1 MSGSQ
6 WYDDKIEKD
15 ISDTIIRLSV
25 SLGKD
30 KVVNRD
36 FRADVAIDYDM
47 LEKELE
53 DMPARFSFWASV
65 LAEQRAEVS
74 KFDRMIKVRRA
85 AIVHELL
92 EGDASI
98 PKWKV
103 DDLIEVDPNLIK
115 LETRLIIAKR
125 TESKLFAIVD
135 ALRMKSEHLRS
146 LAGFKRQEMRD
157 A

>member
-6 WYDDKIEKD
+6 WFDDNIEPD

-25 SLGKD
+25 SLGNNKT
-30 KVVNRD
+30 VNRD
-36 FRADVAIDYDM
+36 FRPDVAIDYDM
-47 LEKELE
+47 LVKELE
-53 DMPARFSFWASV
+53 DMPARFAFWATV

-74 KFDRMIKVRRA
+74 KFDRIIKVRRA

-103 DDLIEVDPNLIK
+103 DDLVESDEKLIK
-115 LETRLIIAKR
+115 IETRLIMAKR